1 MNFNSEQ
8 VPIMYRAQIDGR
20 CSLQYP
26 NKKNQINYLN
36 NMLGH
41 KLG

>member
-26 NKKNQINYLN
+26 NKKT
-36 NMLGH
+36 
-41 KLG
+41 K